1 MPARTVFRCTDGY
14 ACDLAATPDG
24 WVLAAVGLPAVDD
37 RFVRNMDRSREW
49 EHIRARLHPGRS
61 YAEWGAAVADTA
73 ATLQLIVQRDSRTTT
88 VATVTAEQFSGVAV
102 VGGADPAYLWTAYD
116 GEQWSVTLR
125 RGRRAAGVVFAARPS
140 LSARPSS
147 ATTPAPSGTPG
158 PVAPGRPT
166 PSTSQAVGARHAV
179 PLHDTLTLPGR
190 LPSLTPVD
198 GGVAVCFERPSS

>member
-1 MPARTVFRCTDGY
+1 MPARTVFRCPDGY

-73 ATLQLIVQRDSRTTT
+73 ATLQLIVQRDGRTTT

-125 RGRRAAGVVFAARPS
+125 QGGEQRVLYSGAAVALG
-140 LSARPSS
+140 
-147 ATTPAPSGTPG
+147 PALVRDESGTLWYAWTSRAGTTDTIHLTRRRHG
-158 PVAPGRPT
+158 PPT
-166 PSTSQAVGARHAV
+166 PSPCRGACRASH
-179 PLHDTLTLPGR
+179 R
-190 LPSLTPVD
+190 
-198 GGVAVCFERPSS
+198 